1 MSLRFYQHMKSF
13 FASFLGTLVAFIVL
27 VLGGGAVLF
36 GLIFMAAAF
45 SEPRSAAVPTGSYL
59 VFDMRMNITEA
70 PAQFDDS
77 VLTAALSGA
86 DLPGQFQHRLVVRA
100 LHEAAADDR
109 IKGVVIKG
117 SFTPNG
123 FGTSFASLQEIRRAL
138 EAVKAA
144 GKPIKAYLE
153 YPDLRDYYVASVAD
167 DIAMDPNGAILMPGL
182 ASQPTFYTGAFE
194 KFGVGVQTARAG
206 KFKSAVEPFTRKQ
219 LSPEN
224 REQLQSILDDL
235 WTEMRDEVA
244 QSRAI
249 EPMALQR
256 LIDEGDAFM
265 AEDVERHGMVD
276 RLIYLD
282 VFLDELK
289 GATGLTNSAQPFK
302 QVGLRAYI
310 SQISQIAAGVE
321 AEPVRAGDESGR
333 VAVVFA
339 EGVIVDGEGRF
350 DQVGGARYAR
360 AIRQLRQD
368 ENIKAMVLRVN
379 SPGGSA
385 TASDQILRELTLAAA
400 EMPVVVSMGGYAA
413 SGGYWIS
420 AMGDRVFAEPTTITG
435 SIGVYGMLLNIEEL
449 GNDLGLTW
457 DTVKTGTFADSMTV
471 ARPKT
476 EKEMALFQ
484 RAISSTYEDFIKL
497 VVTGRKLEEAKV
509 REIAEGRVWSGY
521 AAKELG
527 LVDDIGG
534 LADAIAAAAELA
546 DLDSGV
552 KIKEFPRK
560 RELADAIS
568 EAMSRLQTKV
578 TVGGILEEI
587 AQPMEELSA
596 RIQQFS
602 DPRGIY
608 ARMPLELEL

>member
-1 MSLRFYQHMKSF
+1 MKSF

>member
-1 MSLRFYQHMKSF
+1 MKSF

-45 SEPRSAAVPTGSYL
+45 SEPRAAAVPSGSYL

-77 VLTAALSGA
+77 VFTAALSGA

-153 YPDLRDYYVASVAD
+153 YPDLRDYYIASVAD

-256 LIDEGDAFM
+256 LIDEGDAFL
-265 AEDVERHGMVD
+265 AEDVVLHGMVD

-282 VFLDELK
+282 VFLDELND
-289 GATGLTNSAQPFK
+289 ATGRTNSDQPFK
-302 QVGLRAYI
+302 QVGLRAYV

-321 AEPVRAGDESGR
+321 AEPARAGDESGR

-368 ENIKAMVLRVN
+368 DSVKAMVLRVN

-420 AMGDRVFAEPTTITG
+420 AMADRVFAEPTTITG

-457 DTVKTGTFADSMTV
+457 DTVKTGTFADAMSV

-476 EKEMALFQ
+476 EQEMALFQ
-484 RAISSTYEDFIKL
+484 RAISSTYEDFIEL
-497 VVTGRKLEEAKV
+497 VVTGRKLEETKV
-509 REIAEGRVWSGY
+509 REIAEGRVWSGH

-568 EAMSRLQTKV
+568 EAMSRLQTRV
-578 TVGGILEEI
+578 TVGGIIEEI
-587 AQPMEELSA
+587 AQPMEELSS

>member
-167 DIAMDPNGAILMPGL
+167 DIAMDPNGAILMLGL